1 MSNVPVEKYTAS
13 SPTNMKALPVKVK
26 SRNFMAE
33 CSLRPLPQMEMR
45 KNMGM
50 SSSSQKMKKRTK
62 SCAMKTPITAVCS
75 VSSHAKYS
83 RCRVPMLHE
92 L

>member
-1 MSNVPVEKYTAS
+1 
-13 SPTNMKALPVKVK
+13 
-26 SRNFMAE
+26 
-33 CSLRPLPQMEMR
+33 
-45 KNMGM
+45 MGT

-62 SCAMKTPITAVCS
+62 SCAVKTPITAACS

-83 RCRVPMLHE
+83 RWRVPMLQE